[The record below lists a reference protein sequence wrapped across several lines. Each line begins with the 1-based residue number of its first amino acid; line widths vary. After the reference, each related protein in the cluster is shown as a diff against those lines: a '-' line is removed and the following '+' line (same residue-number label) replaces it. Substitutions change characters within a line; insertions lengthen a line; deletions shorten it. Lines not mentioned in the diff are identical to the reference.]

1 MFKPIIPTIFRI
13 LIGFVFLFSS
23 ITKLISIDVFEVY
36 IYGFEWLSL
45 NASYIFAR
53 LIIGFE
59 LVLGLLFISNIY
71 FRLSWLVSMFT
82 LAGFTIF
89 LSYLLF
95 IGNNDNCNCFG
106 DIIQLNPLNSIFKNL
121 LFIILLI
128 LSFRNKSGTF
138 KFRKIIFISL
148 IIIGLAI
155 PNIVSP
161 PDNFL
166 QYDRKIE
173 TKFDIDKFNTSLNNF
188 VDVPESFLT
197 IKKQN
202 KVICFVSSQCNFCKL
217 AVKKIEVIAKK
228 AESNDNILL
237 VFFGEPENI
246 NSFLDETN
254 TKEFNHI
261 ILSVPDFFEQS
272 TGKIP
277 EILLLDKGNVIKRYG
292 YRDIVEKDILSF
304 LSSEIDI

>member
-1 MFKPIIPTIFRI
+1 MFKLIIPIIFRI
-13 LIGFVFLFSS
+13 LIGVVFLFSS

-89 LSYLLF
+89 LSYLHF
-95 IGNNDNCNCFG
+95 IGNNENCNCFG
-106 DIIQLNPLNSIFKNL
+106 EIIQLNPLNSILKNL
-121 LFIILLI
+121 LFLILLV

-138 KFRKIIFISL
+138 KYRKIIFIAL

-173 TKFDIDKFNTSLNNF
+173 TKFDIDKFNASLNNIE
-188 VDVPESFLT
+188 DVPESFLT
-197 IKKQN
+197 IKNQK
-202 KVICFVSSQCNFCKL
+202 KVICFLSSQCNFCKL
-217 AVKKIEVIAKK
+217 AGKKIEVISRKAKN
-228 AESNDNILL
+228 NDDILL
-237 VFFGEPENI
+237 VFFGKPENI
-246 NSFLDETN
+246 NSFLEETN
-254 TKEFNHI
+254 TKDFNHI
-261 ILSVPDFFEQS
+261 ILSVPEFFEHS

-277 EILLLDKGNVIKRYG
+277 EILLLDNGEVIKRFG
-292 YRDIVEKDILSF
+292 YRDIVEKEILNF
-304 LSSEIDI
+304 LSPGN